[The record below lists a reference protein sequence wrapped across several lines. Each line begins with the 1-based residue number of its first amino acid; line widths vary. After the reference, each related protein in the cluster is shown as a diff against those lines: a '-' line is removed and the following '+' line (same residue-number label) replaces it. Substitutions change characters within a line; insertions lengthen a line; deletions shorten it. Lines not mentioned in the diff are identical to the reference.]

1 MEKYYQT
8 LGLNQGASIE
18 EIQDAYNKLSVE
30 LDPKNN
36 NNLNKVY
43 FNNLLITLY
52 NYYIFNK

>member
-36 NNLNKVY
+36 NNLNFFKIEHDKV
-43 FNNLLITLY
+43 LCTH
-52 NYYIFNK
+52 